1 MPATMSQAKSKGAS
15 DHKHV
20 TQPHKKALLTR
31 IKRIEGQ
38 VRGVAKMV
46 EEDRYCVDVLNQIAA
61 LRSALD
67 AVALRLLEDHTK
79 GCVSNAIL
87 RGEKQAVDELLTV
100 LKHFTK
106 F

>member
-1 MPATMSQAKSKGAS
+1 MSSAKALRA
-15 DHKHV
+15 HPEKHV
-20 TQPHKKALLTR
+20 AQPHKKALLGR

-46 EEDRYCVDVLNQIAA
+46 EDDRYCVDILNQIAA

-79 GCVSNAIL
+79 GCVSNAICH
-87 RGEKQAVDELLTV
+87 GDESAIDELLAV
-100 LKHFTK
+100 VKQFAR
-106 F
+106 